1 MMNVLII
8 YILFA
13 ILNIIIC
20 SILAYIDYNNGEE
33 ITLGTI
39 YIILGT
45 AVFSLFGTIWII
57 ICILNEFSD
66 IVILQNKKNEF
77 PFFMK
82 KRGIQMYVSFSMWK
96 SYFFILSILGFLCHF
111 PHFTGICHNSLSH
124 TSAS

>member
-66 IVILQNKKNEF
+66 IVILQNKKNK
-77 PFFMK
+77 M
-82 KRGIQMYVSFSMWK
+82 I
-96 SYFFILSILGFLCHF
+96 
-111 PHFTGICHNSLSH
+111 
-124 TSAS
+124 